1 VCALLSMCL
10 LKRNHIYMTVSDP
23 CRVSEFDR
31 PRPGILESCL
41 KIWEEEPCFGING
54 EPVSSASARYG
65 RSRVSLAHYYST
77 EFFSSRCTSYDAD
90 PGTNSDAGF
99 AI

>member
-41 KIWEEEPCFGING
+41 KIYEEELRFGING
-54 EPVSSASARYG
+54 EPISSPSAWYG
-65 RSRVSLAHYYST
+65 RSRVSPVHYYSIG
-77 EFFSSRCTSYDAD
+77 FFGQCSTDYDAD
-90 PGTNSDAGF
+90 LGTNSDAGF
-99 AI
+99 SI